1 MNTIV
6 LMSRAHS
13 ETAFR
18 LAEEIQRDGS
28 EVHMVFMGRGTHYLS
43 KVDTLKKLEFAS
55 LYTFE
60 TEFDSPKEQVK
71 AINYVEFVKLLERCE
86 RTFSWI

>member
-1 MNTIV
+1 MDTLV
-6 LMSRAHS
+6 LINRAHS

-18 LAEEIQRDGS
+18 LAKELHVDGS
-28 EVHMVFMGRGTHYLS
+28 EVHMVFTGRGTHYLS
-43 KVDTLKKLEFAS
+43 KGDTLKELEYAK

-71 AINYVEFVKLLERCE
+71 AIGYDEFVELLERCE
-86 RTFSWI
+86 RTFTWI